1 VLYLLKLTQAAVGS
15 QATRF
20 ALKLRRSQVEVFFDS
35 RELAGVLPQKL
46 AAMIDGQ
53 LRAEGPALDLIQALE
68 AARELNELSWT
79 AWDGNRIH
87 YLQLTRKDIRLGSPP
102 RWTEGMVG
110 CRVQVEKP
118 PPPLFSSVSRIF
130 SEHKVAYS
138 RLRFAPV
145 AVLVDG
151 RAVNDP
157 DLSALASEDSPFGR
171 FMLAERY
178 LVPRFPS
185 PHLLAAPSPSSRHA
199 RVYRLPTLT
208 HERPLEL
215 KPPQALLYEAQR
227 VWDYQAPSAPSHPA
241 LRYQLPVDLHPD
253 GRPLACVA
261 CLGIPAGLVGPSKV
275 IVVENG
281 VQLEP
286 EPVDLGCPGA
296 VAVLSA
302 QGLETEGMYVRLNDA
317 FREKV
322 ERLREHVQD
331 MLAGIQEYVGQLDK
345 TDPNLVRYVRQR
357 FR

>member
-1 VLYLLKLTQAAVGS
+1 MLYLLKLAQAAVGG

-35 RELAGVLPQKL
+35 RELAAVLPQKL
-46 AAMIDGQ
+46 AGMIDGQ
-53 LRAEGPALDLIQALE
+53 LRAEGSTLDLVQALE

-79 AWDGNRIH
+79 AWDGSRTH
-87 YLQLTRKDIRLGSPP
+87 FLQLTRKDIRLGPP
-102 RWTEGMVG
+102 PKWGEGLVG

-118 PPPLFSSVSRIF
+118 PPPLFSSVSRTF
-130 SEHKVAYS
+130 SEHKVAYN
-138 RLRFAPV
+138 RMRFAPV
-145 AVLVDG
+145 AVMVDG

-157 DLSALASEDSPFGR
+157 DLAALTADGSPFGR

-185 PHLLAAPSPSSRHA
+185 PHLLAAPSLSSRHA

-208 HERPLEL
+208 HVRPLEL
-215 KPPQALLYEAQR
+215 KAPQALLYEAQR
-227 VWDYQAPSAPSHPA
+227 VWDYQAPTAPSHPS
-241 LRYQLPVDLHPD
+241 LRYQLPVDMHPD

-261 CLGIPAGLVGPSKV
+261 CLGIPASLEGSGRVV
-275 IVVENG
+275 VVENG

-302 QGLETEGMYVRLNDA
+302 QGLETDGMHVRVNEA

-331 MLAGIQEYVGQLDK
+331 MLPGILEHLGQLER
-345 TDPNLVRYVRQR
+345 TDAALVSYVRQR
-357 FR
+357 LR